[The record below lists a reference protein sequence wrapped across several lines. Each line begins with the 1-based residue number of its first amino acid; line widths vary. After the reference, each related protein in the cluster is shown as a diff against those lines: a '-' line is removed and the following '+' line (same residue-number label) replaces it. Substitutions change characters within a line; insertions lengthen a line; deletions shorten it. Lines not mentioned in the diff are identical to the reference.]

1 MTCVNA
7 MPMHGHTK
15 ELAEFIGIQHRGAY
29 DFPRAPL
36 EWIGPHVVEME
47 ALLHQVQTVG
57 VIVKTS
63 SVDI

>member
-7 MPMHGHTK
+7 TPMHGQTK
-15 ELAEFIGIQHRGAY
+15 EPAKFIGVQHRGAC
-29 DFPRAPL
+29 DFPRALL

-47 ALLHQVQTVG
+47 ALFHQVGTVG
-57 VIVKTS
+57 GIVKTS